1 MIQFTYCQCSFTF
14 IQFHWPAN
22 VHLLGI

>member
-14 IQFHWPAN
+14 I
-22 VHLLGI
+22 